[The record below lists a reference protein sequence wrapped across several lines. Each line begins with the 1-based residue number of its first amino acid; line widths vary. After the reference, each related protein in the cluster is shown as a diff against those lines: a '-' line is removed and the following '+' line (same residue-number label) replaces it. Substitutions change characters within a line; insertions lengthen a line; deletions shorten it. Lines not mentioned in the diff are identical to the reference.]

1 MEVERCD
8 ESHVS
13 AVHRDRPASDIR
25 QPLPSLVQEASSA
38 VVPVWLWFYSKNYFF
53 WIDGLRVEEAPM
65 KHWMIFA
72 CTMLLAATVMAQT
85 NTDLPDSTQAKPSPA
100 YPNTANPSEINLP
113 PGNSAQSG
121 PAPMMQGQINGAVPE
136 GTTLMVKLE
145 TTLATFSNK
154 AGDPFRGQV
163 TQPVVLNGQTLI
175 PAGAMVEGRVTKV
188 SEPRRITGKPT
199 LGILPEA
206 VILPTGERYFL
217 DATLVDT
224 NVGPGTDVNN
234 EGEFKGSGHDRR
246 DEIETGGGTAGGMLI
261 GGLIGGPPGILIG
274 GAVGAGSTGVHWLSK
289 HRSAT
294 LPAGTELTLELNR
307 PLAMTTAVASA
318 GQ

>member
-1 MEVERCD
+1 MKKRTV
-8 ESHVS
+8 
-13 AVHRDRPASDIR
+13 
-25 QPLPSLVQEASSA
+25 LPS
-38 VVPVWLWFYSKNYFF
+38 
-53 WIDGLRVEEAPM
+53 
-65 KHWMIFA
+65 
-72 CTMLLAATVMAQT
+72 MLLLAGFYTTMMAA
-85 NTDLPDSTQAKPSPA
+85 QAIAPIPA
-100 YPNTANPSEINLP
+100 GTA
-113 PGNSAQSG
+113 
-121 PAPMMQGQINGAVPE
+121 
-136 GTTLMVKLE
+136 LMVKLE

-154 AGDPFRGQV
+154 PGDPFQARL
-163 TQPVVLNGQTLI
+163 TQPVVLNGRTLI
-175 PAGAMVEGRVTKV
+175 PTGATVEGRVTKV
-188 SEPRRITGKPT
+188 TEPRRISGKPT

-206 VILPTGERYFL
+206 VVLPTGERLFL

-224 NVGPGTDVNN
+224 NLRGGTDVNN

-274 GAVGAGSTGVHWLSK
+274 GVVGAGSTGVHWLSK

-307 PLAMTTAVASA
+307 PLAMTTSVANS